1 MAKFN
6 EVPLKSMN
14 LSSIKYVNENDGS
27 FKTLYVV
34 PVLTLKESVLSE
46 ADARHERKLWRKFDS
61 IIKKF
66 EVPDD
71 VKLSESEDEPLNRLD
86 EDARVIITDLTSIST
101 IHKDRRNDLNVG
113 LRYVDDSDMKTNIFS
128 NTFSKKISDDGITEN
143 IDFDSLEDLYNK
155 AVNQLEQESKEN
167 ENRYDE
173 QQRVEKERRE
183 QEQREEEER
192 RRQEEEAKRYR
203 TGDLNLTEDALE
215 QDDED
220 VEDDKSDD
228 SVDDFGNPINTN
240 VNDNNDNNDNYND
253 DYDDTFDDYEE
264 PEIERLKRELR
275 ESIESQVGQIY
286 LDNLDIDLEGSH
298 QDDSTYHELE
308 RLTFGGVRKTLNT
321 RQDVIQQRRDE
332 LVESIYQMLLPRLW
346 NEYNQAGD
354 ILNYESDM
362 SEYHSNYK
370 KLKDAHEK
378 ALADVETKA
387 NNRESELND
396 KINKEIEDEVARVT
410 QEVRARGERDKASRI
425 EEDIETFKRDERDK
439 ADAEFDLQ
447 IETLERDTGA
457 EYDKVVSR
465 LVDKLVEHAQT
476 RIKDANTELKQE
488 RDKSANYINQLY
500 DERNDVL
507 QDRIQTVEAERIR
520 ENKQAEEKIRLEVDK
535 RTVESQK
542 AIDKSLQLEEQN
554 KELQRK
560 LLDFE
565 EQIKNKNVKYTRLEE
580 RYDDLLD
587 ENTTLKQRYD
597 LSVQEAFNTNH
608 NAMLQF
614 KQTQPLVSIDD
625 VKRARPFNVTDDND
639 NE

>member
-14 LSSIKYVNENDGS
+14 LSSVKYVNENDGS

-34 PVLTLKESVLSE
+34 PVLTLKESVLTE
-46 ADARHERKLWRKFDS
+46 ADARQEKKLWRKFEG

-66 EVPDD
+66 EMPND
-71 VKLSESEDEPLNRLD
+71 VKLSESEDEPLNRLND
-86 EDARVIITDLTSIST
+86 DARVVITDLTSIST
-101 IHKDRRNDLNVG
+101 IHKDRRNDLNLG
-113 LRYVDDSDMKTNIFS
+113 LRFVDDSNMTTDVFS
-128 NTFSKKISDDGITEN
+128 DTFSKKVSDNDITEN
-143 IDFDSLEDLYNK
+143 IDFDSLQDLYNK
-155 AVNQLEQESKEN
+155 TTNQLEQESKEN

-173 QQRVEKERRE
+173 QQRIEKERRE

-203 TGDLNLTEDALE
+203 TGDLNLTEDSIE
-215 QDDED
+215 SDDDEP
-220 VEDDKSDD
+220 DDEN
-228 SVDDFGNPINTN
+228 VDDFGNPINTN
-240 VNDNNDNNDNYND
+240 ANDGYDDDYNDNYD
-253 DYDDTFDDYEE
+253 DENYDEYEE

-275 ESIESQVGQIY
+275 ESIEAQVGQIY

-362 SEYHSNYK
+362 SEYHSNYN

-387 NNRESELND
+387 NNRESVLND
-396 KINKEIEDEVARVT
+396 KINKEIEDEVKRVT

-425 EEDIETFKRDERDK
+425 EEDIETFKRDEREK

-465 LVDKLVEHAQT
+465 LVDKLVEQAQP
-476 RIKDANTELKQE
+476 RIKEANTEIKQE

-507 QDRIQTVEAERIR
+507 QDRIQTVEAERVR
-520 ENKQAEEKIRLEVDK
+520 ENRQAEEKIRLEVDK

-542 AIDKSLQLEEQN
+542 AIDKNLQLEEQN

-565 EQIKNKNVKYTRLEE
+565 EQIKNQNVKYTRLEE
-580 RYDDLLD
+580 RYDDLLN

-608 NAMLQF
+608 NAMMQF

-625 VKRARPFNVTDDND
+625 VKRARPFNVNDDND

>member
-14 LSSIKYVNENDGS
+14 LSSVKYVNENDGS

-34 PVLTLKESVLSE
+34 PVLTLKESVLTE
-46 ADARHERKLWRKFDS
+46 ADARQEKKLWRKFEG

-66 EVPDD
+66 EMPND
-71 VKLSESEDEPLNRLD
+71 VKLSESEDEPLNRLND
-86 EDARVIITDLTSIST
+86 DARVVITDLTSIST
-101 IHKDRRNDLNVG
+101 IHKDRRNDLNLG
-113 LRYVDDSDMKTNIFS
+113 LRFVDDSNMTTDVFS
-128 NTFSKKISDDGITEN
+128 DTFSKKVSDNDITEN
-143 IDFDSLEDLYNK
+143 IDFDSLQDLYNK
-155 AVNQLEQESKEN
+155 TTNQLEQESKEN

-173 QQRVEKERRE
+173 QQRIEKERRE

-203 TGDLNLTEDALE
+203 TGDLNLTEDSIE
-215 QDDED
+215 SDDDEP
-220 VEDDKSDD
+220 DDEN
-228 SVDDFGNPINTN
+228 VDYFANPINTN
-240 VNDNNDNNDNYND
+240 ANDGYDDDYNDNYD
-253 DYDDTFDDYEE
+253 DENYDEYEE

-275 ESIESQVGQIY
+275 ESIEAQVGQIY

-362 SEYHSNYK
+362 SEYHSNYN

-387 NNRESELND
+387 NNRESVLND
-396 KINKEIEDEVARVT
+396 KINKEIEDEVKRVT

-425 EEDIETFKRDERDK
+425 EEDIETFKRDEREK

-465 LVDKLVEHAQT
+465 LVDKLVEQAQP
-476 RIKDANTELKQE
+476 RIKEANTEIKQE

-507 QDRIQTVEAERIR
+507 QDRIQTVEAERVR
-520 ENKQAEEKIRLEVDK
+520 ENRQAEEKIRLEVDK

-542 AIDKSLQLEEQN
+542 AIDKNLQLEEQN

-565 EQIKNKNVKYTRLEE
+565 EQIKNQNVKYTRLEE
-580 RYDDLLD
+580 RYDDLLN

-608 NAMLQF
+608 NAMMQF

-625 VKRARPFNVTDDND
+625 VKRARPFNVNDDND

>member
-14 LSSIKYVNENDGS
+14 LTSVKYVNENDGS

-34 PVLTLKESVLSE
+34 PVLTLKESVLAD
-46 ADARHERKLWRKFDS
+46 ADARQEKKLWRKFEG

-66 EVPDD
+66 EMPND

-86 EDARVIITDLTSIST
+86 DDARVVITDLTSIST
-101 IHKDRRNDLNVG
+101 IHKDRRNDLNLG
-113 LRYVDDSDMKTNIFS
+113 LRFVDDSNMTTDVFS
-128 NTFSKKISDDGITEN
+128 DTFSKKVSDDGITEN
-143 IDFDSLEDLYNK
+143 IDFDSLQDLYNK
-155 AVNQLEQESKEN
+155 TTSQLEQESKEN

-173 QQRVEKERRE
+173 QQRIEKERRE

-203 TGDLNLTEDALE
+203 TGDLNLTEDSIE
-215 QDDED
+215 SDDDDE
-220 VEDDKSDD
+220 SDD
-228 SVDDFGNPINTN
+228 ENVDDFGNPINTN
-240 VNDNNDNNDNYND
+240 ANDGYDDDYNDNYD
-253 DYDDTFDDYEE
+253 DENYDEYEE

-275 ESIESQVGQIY
+275 ESIEAQVGQVY

-362 SEYHSNYK
+362 SEYHSNYN
-370 KLKDAHEK
+370 KLKEIHKK

-387 NNRESELND
+387 DNRESDLND
-396 KINKEIEDEVARVT
+396 KIEKEIEDEVKRVT
-410 QEVRARGERDKASRI
+410 QEIRARGQRDKATRI
-425 EEDIETFKRDERDK
+425 EEDIETFKRDEREK

-465 LVDKLVEHAQT
+465 LVDKLVEQAQP
-476 RIKDANTELKQE
+476 RIKEANTELKQE

-507 QDRIQTVEAERIR
+507 QDRIQTVEAERVR
-520 ENKQAEEKIRLEVDK
+520 ENRQAEEKIRLEVDK

-542 AIDKSLQLEEQN
+542 AIDRSLQLEEQN

-565 EQIKNKNVKYTRLEE
+565 EQVKNQNVKYTRLEE
-580 RYDDLLD
+580 RYDDLLN

-608 NAMLQF
+608 NAMMQF

-625 VKRARPFNVTDDND
+625 VKRARPFNVNDDND

>member
-14 LSSIKYVNENDGS
+14 LSSVKYVNENDGS

-34 PVLTLKESVLSE
+34 PVLTLKESVLEE
-46 ADARHERKLWRKFDS
+46 ADARHEKKLWRKFEG

-66 EVPDD
+66 EMPND
-71 VKLSESEDEPLNRLD
+71 VKLGKNDDEPLNRLD
-86 EDARVIITDLTSIST
+86 DDARVVITDLTSIST
-101 IHKDRRNDLNVG
+101 IHKDRRDDLNLG
-113 LRYVDDSDMKTNIFS
+113 LRFVDDSNMETNVFSDAFS
-128 NTFSKKISDDGITEN
+128 NRVSDDSITEN
-143 IDFDSLEDLYNK
+143 IDFDSLQDLYNK
-155 AVNQLEQESKEN
+155 TTNLLEQESKEN

-173 QQRVEKERRE
+173 QKRIEKERRE

-203 TGDLNLTEDALE
+203 TGDLNLTEDSIE
-215 QDDED
+215 SDDDEP
-220 VEDDKSDD
+220 DDEN
-228 SVDDFGNPINTN
+228 VDDFGNPINTN
-240 VNDNNDNNDNYND
+240 ANDNYND
-253 DYDDTFDDYEE
+253 DNYDDGYDDDGYDDYEE

-362 SEYHSNYK
+362 SEYHSNYN
-370 KLKDAHEK
+370 KLKEAHEK

-387 NNRESELND
+387 NTRESELSD
-396 KINKEIEDEVARVT
+396 KIDKEIEDEVTRVT
-410 QEVRARGERDKASRI
+410 QEVRARGERDKATRI
-425 EEDIETFKRDERDK
+425 EDDIETFKRDERDK

-465 LVDKLVEHAQT
+465 LVDKLVEQAQP
-476 RIKDANTELKQE
+476 RIKEANTELKQE

-507 QDRIQTVEAERIR
+507 QDRIQTVEAERVR
-520 ENKQAEEKIRLEVDK
+520 ENRQAEEKIRLEVDK

-542 AIDKSLQLEEQN
+542 AIDRSLQLEEQN

-565 EQIKNKNVKYTRLEE
+565 EQVKNQNVKYTRLEE
-580 RYDDLLD
+580 RYDDLLN

-608 NAMLQF
+608 NAMMQF

-625 VKRARPFNVTDDND
+625 IKRARPFNVNDDND